1 MWCTIILR
9 SGLITG
15 LYHVC
20 WLENLLTSRLI
31 FWVYFMWVWVSAC
44 VSVCVCISS
53 YPGLYQ
59 CDGWSEGSLQLVI
72 VMKVHPQCVCV
83 CLCMKGGLTG
93 LDYPLQSCP
102 PAWKLTRQH
111 THFDHHLGNDKCGP
125 QCSPQLQGSSLHRD
139 PLSPFLT
146 WKSEKRGH
154 NGAVSREKDV
164 RRWWPGPWDHDWSM
178 LGVSLWVEWKCPN
191 LLLWIWWT
199 VTTPHDR
206 CFIILMITSRKL
218 GGNAAKLEK
227 KLQISWKSF
236 YTWGRWKTAISIKGK
251 CQ

>member
-15 LYHVC
+15 LHHVC

-44 VSVCVCISS
+44 VYIFLSRTVPVWWMEWRISPAGDCI
-53 YPGLYQ
+53 
-59 CDGWSEGSLQLVI
+59 EGSPPV
-72 VMKVHPQCVCV
+72 CVCV

-93 LDYPLQSCP
+93 LDYPLQSCA

-111 THFDHHLGNDKCGP
+111 THFDQHLGNDKCGP

-146 WKSEKRGH
+146 GKSEKRGH

-164 RRWWPGPWDHDWSM
+164 RRWWPGPWDHGWSM

-191 LLLWIWWT
+191 LPLWIWWT

-236 YTWGRWKTAISIKGK
+236 FTWGRWKTAISINR
-251 CQ
+251 